1 MKEKHIKKNNNT
13 QVVERVTK
21 KHYSLLTFVL
31 LICIVELGIS
41 AFHNI
46 NKNIHY
52 SSKITGLENKR
63 NEELAKNEQLKSQIK
78 NFDSEAILESITR
91 NNLKM
96 AGENEILVIIHK
108 PKNTNEDVEESDK
121 SIKKKIT
128 DFLAPKVNLFNNNEK
143 DRQ

>member
-1 MKEKHIKKNNNT
+1 MKEKYSKKNNHP
-13 QVVERVTK
+13 QVIERVTK

-31 LICIVELGIS
+31 IICIVELGIS

-46 NKNIHY
+46 NKNLHY
-52 SSKITGLENKR
+52 SSKIRGLENKR
-63 NEELAKNEQLKSQIK
+63 SEEMAKNEQLKSQIK

-108 PKNTNEDVEESDK
+108 PQESEDEKDVNENNLKN
-121 SIKKKIT
+121 KIN
-128 DFLAPKVNLFNNNEK
+128 DFIGPKVNLFNTK

>member
-1 MKEKHIKKNNNT
+1 MRENSSKKNNKP

-41 AFHNI
+41 AFNNI

-52 SSKITGLENKR
+52 SSKIKGLENRR
-63 NEELAKNEQLKSQIK
+63 NEEAAKNEQLKSQIK
-78 NFDSEAILESITR
+78 NFNSEAILESITR

-108 PKNTNEDVEESDK
+108 PKENMDENAEEEKDL
-121 SIKKKIT
+121 KKKIN
-128 DFLAPKVNLFNNNEK
+128 DFLAPKVNLFITK

>member
-1 MKEKHIKKNNNT
+1 MKEKYQKKNNQP
-13 QVVERVTK
+13 QVIERVTK

-31 LICIVELGIS
+31 IICIVELGIS

-46 NKNIHY
+46 NKNLHY
-52 SSKITGLENKR
+52 SSKIKGLENKR
-63 NEELAKNEQLKSQIK
+63 NEEISKNEQLKSQIK

-108 PKNTNEDVEESDK
+108 PQGSEEEDEENENNLK
-121 SIKKKIT
+121 SKIN
-128 DFLAPKVNLFNNNEK
+128 DMLGPKVNLFNTK

>member
-1 MKEKHIKKNNNT
+1 MKENYSKKTNKPQT
-13 QVVERVTK
+13 IERVTK
-21 KHYSLLTFVL
+21 KRYSLLTFVL

-52 SSKITGLENKR
+52 SSKIRGLENR
-63 NEELAKNEQLKSQIK
+63 RLEETAKNEQLKAQIK
-78 NFDSEAILESITR
+78 NFDSDATLESITR

-108 PKNTNEDVEESDK
+108 PKDNSDETK
-121 SIKKKIT
+121 EQELSFKKKLD
-128 DFLAPKVNLFNNNEK
+128 DFLTPKLNLFRTK
-143 DRQ
+143 DRN